1 MNFLNKSKNN
11 ASSATNTVKTR
22 SEEINW
28 EVSRIEM
35 IEASERKAW
44 TIVKIVSFAVV
55 ALSIAIIC
63 LFPLKTTEPYVIQ
76 VDKSTGLTDILHI
89 ADVQDIPVSE
99 VMDKYWINTFVL
111 SRESYDWNMLNDL
124 IEKVRQLSI
133 PIVYE
138 TYAQQ
143 FMKTGKQEP
152 LDDKLKDNFRIVVNV
167 KSVVINRGRE
177 NVATVRFS
185 KTTFNNANGHTVGTN
200 NWTANISFD
209 YYPEFD
215 TSEATRLVNPFGFKV
230 LSYQVDPELN

>member
-1 MNFLNKSKNN
+1 MNFLNKNKNN
-11 ASSATNTVKTR
+11 VSSTTNTVKTR
-22 SEEINW
+22 EAEMNW
-28 EVSRIEM
+28 EVSKIEM

-55 ALSIAIIC
+55 ALSIAIIS

-89 ADVQDIPVSE
+89 ANAQDIPVSE

-111 SRESYDWNMLNDL
+111 SREAYDWNMLNDL

-152 LDDKLKDNFRIVVNV
+152 LDDRLKDNFRIVVNV

-185 KTTFNNANGHTVGTN
+185 KTTFNNANGHTVGIN

>member
-1 MNFLNKSKNN
+1 MKFLSKKDKG
-11 ASSATNTVKTR
+11 AVSSHNVQTR
-22 SEEINW
+22 TAELNW
-28 EVSRIEM
+28 ETSRIELV
-35 IEASERKAW
+35 EASERRAW
-44 TIVKIVSFAVV
+44 GIVKIVSFAVV

-89 ADVQDIPVSE
+89 ANAQDIPVSE
-99 VMDKYWINTFVL
+99 VMDKFWINTFVL

-124 IEKVRQLSI
+124 IEKVRQLSL
-133 PIVYE
+133 PIVYD

-143 FMKTGKQEP
+143 FMKTGKQDP

-185 KTTFNNANGHTVGTN
+185 KTTINNANGSTVGTN

-209 YYPEFD
+209 YYPDFD